1 MQGPISSTLNAKRP
15 GSSAVV
21 GQTAQPRFQNGHTN
35 NGESLNREKETQLMY
50 INSEILKF
58 DINEMRDDTLH
69 KVYTIANNL
78 TKTERQIFSDERK
91 NLRYLE
97 RVGAMQRALIED
109 HQSVSDSLK
118 QTERLK
124 ERAKKNFDIIDKENQ
139 EE

>member
-1 MQGPISSTLNAKRP
+1 
-15 GSSAVV
+15 
-21 GQTAQPRFQNGHTN
+21 
-35 NGESLNREKETQLMY
+35 MY

-97 RVGAMQRALIED
+97 RVGAM
-109 HQSVSDSLK
+109 
-118 QTERLK
+118 
-124 ERAKKNFDIIDKENQ
+124 
-139 EE
+139 